1 MSPAVI
7 VNHASQPPLGKGAD
21 PHSQQWQQTRPN
33 LLSDEDDGARFTDS
47 SSQSSETPGE
57 DGSRQSPLTDTEVD
71 TDSIRNQ
78 DEAQA
83 VMQPAMSAAASHYTS
98 AYTPAIEKAA
108 AMDRLPGGGLFD
120 NVVDDNDDLSPL
132 AEASPG
138 HSPDQ
143 TYPPDRPTRAA
154 KRTSFPFE
162 ASPSSAARP
171 TGGPIQIQRD
181 PMPSPW
187 YSGPKEW
194 LILEKEAAKENA
206 SQAQTPAQTQAQI
219 QASSRPSKG
228 ALSAAFSATRERS
241 RSRSRSVGQEALK
254 RLQKTFP
261 SLSSPSHLL
270 PSLPT
275 NFFSVFSDKSSSQHS
290 PPRAG
295 KASSNQSL
303 PKLNTSRTDPNSH
316 RSVTPGSR
324 IPHQQSWSPTSP
336 HRASTSHTS
345 RSSLPP
351 PPTRPTLQRASSDES
366 TLYQS
371 LSRVSTLGNDE
382 QFQDVRDMVN
392 MRLQAIRE
400 SLPEVPNFKMPTL
413 PKLHTPSFISTNM
426 LSGDNDTMNTP
437 RVGSRDI
444 DAMSV
449 SPTKDGLSYMDQVL
463 ADLTG
468 DVVVMGGLRGSVL
481 RSAKP
486 PHQQIWAPVKVG
498 LNMRQ
503 VHLEIGLDD
512 EDEERVEE
520 TIIPSG
526 MLSHM
531 GPVDISR
538 KLFKKLRN
546 CENARNGKLR
556 VWDYGYDWRLSP
568 DILSR
573 QLRDFLAKLPSNQPG
588 TPAESRGALVI
599 AHSMGGLITRHA
611 VNQAPSL
618 FSGVLFAGTPQRCI
632 NILGPIRN
640 GDVILFNE
648 KMLSPEVNFSIR
660 SYYVFLP
667 EDGFCFVDKTTGEA
681 YPIDFFDPEEWFRWR
696 LSPAVEPTLPSVKQ
710 PPPPGSG
717 SPSLSSF
724 LPATLRNRAASQSEK
739 WFSNT
744 FEPTNAT
751 APGQK
756 DRTLAPQ
763 MVNPGIA
770 NQPAATASPNEDD
783 PSSGDTLSDPQ
794 RAKNLEY
801 LSRIL
806 PRTKKF
812 RAELAHQESHQS
824 SNAYPPLAVLYG
836 KSTPTVYAAQVNGRD
851 GIGRV
856 DAYDDLLFRPG
867 DGVVLA
873 REAMLPE
880 GYVLVN
886 GGRVCTERGHITMLA
901 DMHAVGRALAALVK
915 GRKKGIGLGLGTET
929 MTRVISPQEIKK

>member
-7 VNHASQPPLGKGAD
+7 VDHASQPLGNGGFD
-21 PHSQQWQQTRPN
+21 NHGHQWQQPRPN
-33 LLSDEDDGARFTDS
+33 LLNDEDDTRFTDS

-57 DGSRQSPLTDTEVD
+57 DDAKQSPLSDTEP
-71 TDSIRNQ
+71 DSDGVRNQ
-78 DEAQA
+78 DDAQA
-83 VMQPAMSAAASHYTS
+83 VMQPAMSAAASHFTS

-108 AMDRLPGGGLFD
+108 AMDRIPGGGLFD
-120 NVVDDNDDLSPL
+120 MAIDDTEDLSPYS
-132 AEASPG
+132 EASPSN
-138 HSPDQ
+138 SPAQ
-143 TYPPDRPTRAA
+143 AYPPVRPARVG
-154 KRTSFPFE
+154 KRTSFPLE
-162 ASPSSAARP
+162 TSSSSATRP
-171 TGGPIQIQRD
+171 AAVPGNFRRD
-181 PMPSPW
+181 PLPSPW
-187 YSGPKEW
+187 HSGPKEW
-194 LILEKEAAKENA
+194 LVVEKDTKENIP
-206 SQAQTPAQTQAQI
+206 QAQTQASV
-219 QASSRPSKG
+219 ASRPSKG

-275 NFFSVFSDKSSSQHS
+275 NFFSVFSDKSSSQQS

-295 KASSNQSL
+295 KSSSDRSL

-324 IPHQQSWSPTSP
+324 IPHQQTWSPSSP
-336 HRASTSHTS
+336 HRPSTSATS
-345 RSSLPP
+345 RSSLA
-351 PPTRPTLQRASSDES
+351 PPTRPRLQRANSDES

-382 QFQDVRDMVN
+382 QFHDVRDMVN

-400 SLPEVPNFKMPTL
+400 SLPDVPNFKMPTL
-413 PKLHTPSFISTNM
+413 PKLHTPSFMSMNM
-426 LSGDNDTMNTP
+426 LNSDDIMPTP
-437 RVGSRDI
+437 RVASRDL
-444 DAMSV
+444 DKDTGV
-449 SPTKDGLSYMDQVL
+449 SPTKDGLSHMDQVL

-486 PHQQIWAPVKVG
+486 PHQQVWAPVKVG
-498 LNMRQ
+498 LNMRK

-512 EDEERVEE
+512 ADEERVEE

-588 TPAESRGALVI
+588 TPADSRGALVI

-611 VNQAPSL
+611 VNQAPNL

-681 YPIDFFDPEEWFRWR
+681 YPIDFFDPEQWFKWR
-696 LSPAVEPTLPSVKQ
+696 LSPAVQPPLPSVKQ
-710 PPPPGSG
+710 PPPAGSG

-724 LPATLRNRAASQSEK
+724 FPASLRNRAASQSEK

-744 FEPTNAT
+744 FEPASAT

-763 MVNPGIA
+763 MVNPGISDQA
-770 NQPAATASPNEDD
+770 VTATSSNEDD
-783 PSSGDTLSDPQ
+783 PSSDDTLTDPQ
-794 RAKNLEY
+794 RNKNLEY
-801 LSRIL
+801 LSRTL
-806 PRTKKF
+806 SRTKKF
-812 RAELAHQESHQS
+812 RAELAHLESHQS
-824 SNAYPPLAVLYG
+824 SNAYPPFAVLYG

-901 DMHAVGRALAALVK
+901 DMHAVGRALGALTR
-915 GRKKGIGLGLGTET
+915 GRKKGIGLGNGNE
-929 MTRVISPQEIKK
+929 